1 MSILPPSSTSP
12 SNYNSSSNYNSG
24 VSDSKKASLLP
35 LIFGSLSI
43 LVSIAI
49 WALYQGKAVSFYF
62 YLTGYLLTPFAVVV
76 MMGWDTIAQ
85 RKAISSDPWFIPRPR
100 FSRILR
106 VLTALS
112 FIVALPHIWRLAQ
125 IIADFVPVPIVDFLL
140 RVGG

>member
-1 MSILPPSSTSP
+1 MSSLPSSSPSP
-12 SNYNSSSNYNSG
+12 SNYNPE

-35 LIFGSLSI
+35 LILGSLSI

-49 WALYQGKAVSFYF
+49 WTLYQGKAVSFYF

-85 RKAISSDPWFIPRPR
+85 RKAMSSDPWFIPRPK

-106 VLTALS
+106 VLTGLS

-125 IIADFVPVPIVDFLL
+125 IIADFVPAPIVDFLL